1 MMGRMYMS
9 GRSLLLGAVLAFAS
23 PWVLA
28 QVPLEID
35 RAVKSAIFGQLSNP
49 AYKVG
54 VEYLNVK
61 TKVPS
66 CAVPV
71 APTGP

>member
-1 MMGRMYMS
+1 MGQIYMS
-9 GRSLLLGAVLAFAS
+9 GRSLLLGALLAIAS

-54 VEYLNVK
+54 V
-61 TKVPS
+61 
-66 CAVPV
+66 A
-71 APTGP
+71 